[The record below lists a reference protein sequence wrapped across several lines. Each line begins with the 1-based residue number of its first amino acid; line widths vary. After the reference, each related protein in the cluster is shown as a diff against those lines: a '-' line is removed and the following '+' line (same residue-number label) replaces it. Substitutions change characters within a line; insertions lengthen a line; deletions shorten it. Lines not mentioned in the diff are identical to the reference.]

1 MANTSTLPL
10 CELETRPGCNGTMAF
25 SQVWTQFRGYADPP
39 WNLVG
44 RVLVQVRCQ
53 KDCLV
58 LVAPVWRSQSWYP
71 LLLGML
77 IHIPLLLPSMPD
89 LPHRL
94 NQLAVI
100 SPISLLGYLRY
111 RFRCQRISEQATKLL
126 LASWRHKT
134 A

>member
-1 MANTSTLPL
+1 MSWKTDQGAMAPD
-10 CELETRPGCNGTMAF
+10 AF
-25 SQVWTQFRGYADPP
+25 SQVWTQFRGYANSP
-39 WNLVG
+39 WNLEPG
-44 RVLVQVRCQ
+44 GTRFGTCSMPERLCQ

-77 IHIPLLLPSMPD
+77 THIPLLLPSMPD

-100 SPISLLGYLRY
+100 P
-111 RFRCQRISEQATKLL
+111 Q
-126 LASWRHKT
+126 LASWVISGIDSDAK
-134 A
+134 